1 MRTSFEPR
9 RFFEPSAAELRAQR
23 EEAERLSDELNDVLA
38 TNRNISAEILN
49 QVRNTRGL
57 TAATSQDVAITNTL
71 LSQSRKVSQTLSNQI
86 SLLDGVAK
94 GLTKELDL
102 TKEIQK
108 NEKLIN
114 ELGVTRKQIQS
125 DLILAQNDLAAK
137 QLQQHSLEQQYQAAV
152 LNGTIRQQNQLFQQL
167 QTAKDA
173 VDAEKDRVNQ
183 IQKNIDVTDR
193 LIQNYE
199 EGNAELKKGLEL
211 LQKQKKEIEETRKK
225 LLSSVLQTI
234 TFGLTLR
241 SLFET
246 FKSLNKQQTETAQ
259 QLGISVKQAEA
270 FGERMGRVSGKF
282 TDSNFALST
291 LLKGLQEMNAAL
303 GTSLKFSEQDVVQFT
318 ELTKTIGL
326 SVEEASKLF
335 TLSKLNNQT
344 LKQTQQNI
352 VAGVVAANRQFRIQA
367 SARDVFK
374 DISKLSAG
382 ILVKFQQ
389 NPEALAKAVVQA
401 KALGTNLETVDK
413 IGDSLLNFEQSIQ
426 SELEAEL
433 LTGKAINVER
443 ARAAALSGDQ
453 ATLMN
458 EIAAQAGDLAGYQ
471 KLNVIQQRSLAQV
484 FGLSRDEMSEML
496 SNQERFNKL
505 GDVANQSAAE
515 QLKYAQE
522 NGITLEQSVMK
533 SLEQQAA
540 QDRLN
545 EAFLKLK
552 EVLVS
557 IVDGPMGDFV
567 RFLGKIVDN
576 SLALGTIIGV
586 VVAGGILKAIQGFG
600 QMILL
605 ADKLRKIEQATAV
618 AKGIGTAL
626 SNPLLL
632 LGGLAAAGLVGA
644 AVYSA
649 TKVED
654 GGIDTGG
661 RLIVSGPKG
670 SFITDRSDQIV
681 AAPGIAD
688 AMKSGGGGGGITKD
702 DLAAIANRPVVVQAA
717 LTTGG
722 DTIQKWQTSA
732 GQYSNSGRF
741 A

>member
-38 TNRNISAEILN
+38 TNRNITSEIIT
-49 QVRNTRGL
+49 QIRNTRNL

-71 LSQSRKVSQTLSNQI
+71 LSQGRKITQTLSNQI
-86 SLLDGVAK
+86 RLLDGVAK

-102 TKEIQK
+102 AKEIKK
-108 NEKLIN
+108 NDELILA
-114 ELGVTRKQIQS
+114 LGVTRKQLQA
-125 DLILAQNDLAAK
+125 DLTLAQNELAV
-137 QLQQHSLEQQYQAAV
+137 QQMNYHNLEQQYQNAV

-167 QTAKDA
+167 QTAKDT
-173 VDAEKDRVNQ
+173 VDAEKDRVKQ
-183 IQKNIDVTDR
+183 IQTNIDVTER
-193 LIQNYE
+193 LVQNYE

-225 LLSSVLQTI
+225 LLDSVLKTI
-234 TFGLTLR
+234 TFGLSLR

-246 FKSLNKQQTETAQ
+246 FKALNKQQTETAQ
-259 QLGISVKQAEA
+259 QLGVSVKQTELL
-270 FGERMGRVSGKF
+270 GERLGRVSGQF
-282 TDSNFALST
+282 TSSNFALST
-291 LLKGLQEMNAAL
+291 LLKGMQELNAAL
-303 GTSLKFSEQDVVQFT
+303 GTSLQFTEQEVVQFT

-326 SVEEASKLF
+326 SVEEATKLY
-335 TLSKLNNQT
+335 TLSKLNNLT

-352 VAGVVAANRQFRIQA
+352 VAGVVAANRQFRVQI

-453 ATLMN
+453 AALMQ
-458 EIAAQAGDLAGYQ
+458 EIAAQAGNLADYQ
-471 KLNVIQQRSLAQV
+471 KMNVIQQRSLAQV
-484 FGLSRDEMSEML
+484 FGLSRDEMADML
-496 SNQERFNKL
+496 SSQERFNKL
-505 GDVANQSAAE
+505 GAVAEQSAAE

-567 RFLGKIVDN
+567 KFLGKIVDN

-600 QMILL
+600 QMIVL
-605 ADKLRKIEQATAV
+605 ADRLRKIEQATAI

-654 GGIDTGG
+654 GGIDAGG

-670 SFITDRSDQIV
+670 SFITDKSDQIV

-688 AMKSGGGGGGITKD
+688 AMRGGGGGGITKE
-702 DLAAIANRPVVVQAA
+702 DLAALANRPVVVQAA

-732 GQYSNSGRF
+732 GQFSNSGRF